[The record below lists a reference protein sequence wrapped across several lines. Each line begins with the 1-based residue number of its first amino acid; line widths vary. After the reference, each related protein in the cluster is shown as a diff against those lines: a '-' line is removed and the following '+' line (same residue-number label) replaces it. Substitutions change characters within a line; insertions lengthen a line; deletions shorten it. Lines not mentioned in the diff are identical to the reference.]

1 MSSFELQKAR
11 FDDLCRRAMLMR
23 PNTGDSGIGTLG
35 EKRMHA
41 VIKRFLCNDESCH
54 EVKLEGTRFVS
65 DVRIGNHVFEVQ
77 TGDFYPM
84 RKKIDHY
91 LNRTDCTVT
100 VIHPIAVKRW
110 ISWVDPETME
120 VQPRRRV
127 GSREKSVDLLVQLA
141 ALEPFLKHPRLHFRL
156 LLLETYDF
164 RLLDGRSPDRK
175 KHSTH
180 YERIPLSLLGDLS
193 FNSPADF
200 RSLIP
205 ETLPSPFTAK
215 LFSKHAG
222 LQSRDAYQ
230 AVRALAALELVT
242 PSDPIGRARAWKT
255 ADPNEALPFATHPV

>member
-1 MSSFELQKAR
+1 
-11 FDDLCRRAMLMR
+11 
-23 PNTGDSGIGTLG
+23 
-35 EKRMHA
+35 
-41 VIKRFLCNDESCH
+41 
-54 EVKLEGTRFVS
+54 
-65 DVRIGNHVFEVQ
+65 
-77 TGDFYPM
+77 M

-100 VIHPIAVKRW
+100 VIHPISLKRW

-127 GSREKSVDLLVQLA
+127 GSTERAADLLSQMAV
-141 ALEPFLKHPRLHFRL
+141 LEPNLQHPRLHFRL

-193 FNSPADF
+193 FDTLDDF

-205 ETLPSPFTAK
+205 ASLPSPFTAK
-215 LFSKHAG
+215 QFATHTKLRT
-222 LQSRDAYQ
+222 RDAYQ
-230 AVRALAALELVT
+230 AVRALVALGLAA
-242 PSDPIGRARAWKT
+242 PADPIGRARAWRLT
-255 ADPNEALPFATHPV
+255 DRE